1 LQKEDCSFP
10 DRINNAFPSIG
21 IPRRG
26 CSVTNVPPTD
36 KPREGFNLVLAKSAT
51 TTEVDE
57 TAKRDDTTC
66 LPVEGKVTS
75 QTALVELDVEGRHSK
90 KRPNIMLIPAKNPE
104 PNTVK
109 WTEAKALKETIDGT
123 TAKI

>member
-1 LQKEDCSFP
+1 M
-10 DRINNAFPSIG
+10 
-21 IPRRG
+21 
-26 CSVTNVPPTD
+26 
-36 KPREGFNLVLAKSAT
+36 
-51 TTEVDE
+51 DE
-57 TAKRDDTTC
+57 TAKREDTTC

-75 QTALVELDVEGRHSK
+75 QTTLVELDVEERHSK